1 MCTSGIT
8 QNTAFFVKKKLRQM
22 SQFTMSSNDILM
34 DENNVVILALYNS
47 RSHHV
52 TGWKDL
58 DDTFE
63 EKLCL

>member
-1 MCTSGIT
+1 
-8 QNTAFFVKKKLRQM
+8 M